1 MWLRAG
7 LVLVYASSVSPVR
20 LTMTPTTKP
29 ALRPEPT
36 TKPLRNT
43 RHEAF
48 AQALAKGMTAD
59 TAYRMAGYRAH
70 RGSASRL
77 RANANIQRRVAE
89 ITANAAVRAEV
100 TKADVLRGLMREAGM
115 IPEDTPKDSNA
126 SARIAALRLLGLE
139 LGMFAEK
146 REHDV
151 SDKLA
156 EAMRTARP
164 LPICMTPPPV
174 PRPQ

>member
-1 MWLRAG
+1 
-7 LVLVYASSVSPVR
+7 
-20 LTMTPTTKP
+20 MTPSPKRI
-29 ALRPEPT
+29 LRPEPT
-36 TKPLRNT
+36 RTPLRNT

-48 AQALAKGMTAD
+48 AQALARGMTAD
-59 TAYRMAGYRAH
+59 AAYRTAGYREH

-115 IPEDTPKDSNA
+115 LPDDTPRDSTA
-126 SARIAALRLLGLE
+126 SARIAALRRLGLE

-151 SDKLA
+151 TDKLA
-156 EAMRTARP
+156 ETMRTARP
-164 LPICMTPPPV
+164 LPIGMTPPAV

>member
-1 MWLRAG
+1 
-7 LVLVYASSVSPVR
+7 
-20 LTMTPTTKP
+20 MTPSTKRS
-29 ALRPEPT
+29 LRSEPS
-36 TKPLRNT
+36 TKPLCNT

-48 AQALAKGMTAD
+48 AQALARGMTAD
-59 TAYRMAGYRAH
+59 AAYRTAGYRAH

-115 IPEDTPKDSNA
+115 LPDDMPRDSTA

-146 REHDV
+146 REHEV

-164 LPICMTPPPV
+164 LPIGMTPPPV